1 MDEWHV
7 LSDGAGVVSCDLA
20 NRMSPQIQPGV
31 ERPRA
36 AGNEIGAEATSFPAP
51 RRGGSVASKQP
62 MRDYLNAIN
71 THVVVYDGGM
81 GATLE
86 QFDLTSEDYG
96 GLAGKCHEAL
106 VLRRPDVIEGVHA
119 SMLDA
124 GAEVVETDTFQA
136 SRLKL
141 AEWGLAEHTL
151 EINTKA
157 AEIARRAAGERR
169 YVAGSIGPTGYLPAS
184 EDPALGQIRFGELV
198 EVFAEQARGL
208 IDGGADLL
216 IVETAQDILEVKA
229 AVFGARQ
236 AFKTTGRALPIHT
249 SVSLLP
255 NGGKMLLGT
264 DVSAVLCTLEA
275 LRVDVIGLNCSTGP
289 QDMRDAIRFLGE
301 HCPVPV
307 ACIPNAG
314 LPLQGPDGETIFPEQ
329 PEPLADALAE
339 FVERYGVG
347 VVGGCCGTTPDHI
360 RAIVER
366 VATPPGAAARTAGG
380 GASATA
386 PPTRPVPPRPAPRP
400 PHLSA
405 MIAATPLVQ
414 EPRPT
419 MVGERVNA
427 QGSRKAKELL
437 LAEDYDGLAQIA
449 EDQVE
454 GGAHVLDLCVA
465 LTERTDEDEQ
475 MRLVVKKVSLTQ
487 PAPIQVDSTEPE
499 VIERALEQCPGRAI
513 VNSVNLEAGRAKLD
527 RVVPVALAHGAA
539 LIALTIDETG
549 MAKTAQRKVEIAKRI
564 RDLCCEEH
572 GLDPEL
578 LIFDCLTFTLTT
590 GDEEWRPSAVET
602 IEGIRR
608 IKAEVPHVKTSLGV
622 SNVSFGVSPT
632 ARAVLNSVF
641 LHHCV
646 DAGLD
651 LAMVNPNHI
660 TPYGEIP
667 TGEREL
673 ADDLVFN
680 RREDALERFIAHFES
695 KGEQEADAAAQDPT
709 EGMEPEQALHFHILR
724 RRREGV
730 EAWIDASVEKIGAVP
745 TLNDVLLPA
754 MKEVG
759 DKFGAGE
766 LILPFVLQSAEV
778 MKRAVAQLERYLDKL
793 EGYTKGTVV
802 LATVFGD
809 VHDIGKSLVNTIL
822 TNNGYTVVDLGKQ
835 VPIQTI
841 LDAAQEHDAT
851 AIGLSA
857 LLVSTSKQMPACVA
871 ELHAKGLPYP
881 VLIGGAAINRAFG
894 YRALY
899 PGGRESEEVY
909 EPGVFYCKDAF
920 EGLAVMDQLVDA
932 QARGGLVER
941 LRASAAEFRA
951 KGETPAE
958 ELDFTDDSVRSPAR
972 TDAPVPTPPYWG
984 VREIEVDLDEVYR
997 HLDTHV
1003 LFKLHWGGR
1012 GVKGE
1017 AWRELLEGD
1026 FRPRLE
1032 RMWREQDYLHPR
1044 ALLGFFPCYALGNEI
1059 VVLDPATL
1067 DPAKPDD
1074 GADGRAPRLD
1084 PATLDPAAPD
1094 SGADGRAPRLDPTPR
1109 ARELTRFVCPRQPK
1123 GDRLCLADFFRPA
1136 VDGRPPAELDVV
1148 AVQAVT
1154 VGSEVTEVM
1163 ARLESEGEFS
1173 EQLFV
1178 HGLGVQAAEGL
1189 AEWLHATVRELLGIG
1204 ATQGRRYS
1212 WGYPAVPEQSEHL
1225 KVEQLLGLSDIG
1237 MHITDGYA
1245 PEPEQST
1252 LALVAHHP
1260 QAIYFG
1266 TRQGRLLPNGSPDDV
1281 IKGSPRDPSLFAAGD
1296 TGPALGDEEP
1306 PDGTVEE
1313 EDEPAMAG

>member
-1 MDEWHV
+1 
-7 LSDGAGVVSCDLA
+7 
-20 NRMSPQIQPGV
+20 
-31 ERPRA
+31 
-36 AGNEIGAEATSFPAP
+36 
-51 RRGGSVASKQP
+51 
-62 MRDYLNAIN
+62 MRDFRQAIS
-71 THVVVYDGGM
+71 TRVVVYDGGM

-86 QFDLTSEDYG
+86 QFELTAEDYG
-96 GLAGKCHEAL
+96 GLQGKCHEAL
-106 VLRRPDVIEGVHA
+106 VLHRPDVIEGVHA

-141 AEWGLAEHTL
+141 GEWGLADYTV

-157 AEIARRAAGERR
+157 AELARKAAGEHRF
-169 YVAGSIGPTGYLPAS
+169 VAGSIGPTGYLPAS
-184 EDPALGQIRFGELV
+184 EDPTLGQIRFGELV
-198 EVFAEQARGL
+198 EVFTEQAEGL
-208 IDGGADLL
+208 IDGGADL
-216 IVETAQDILEVKA
+216 IIIETAQDILEVKA
-229 AVFGARQ
+229 AVFGARA
-236 AFKTTGRALPIHT
+236 AFKSTGRTLPVHT

-264 DVSAVLCTLEA
+264 DISAVLTTLEA

-289 QDMRDAIRFLGE
+289 EDMRDAIRFLGE

-329 PEPLADALAE
+329 PEPLAEALKE

-347 VVGGCCGTTPDHI
+347 IVGGCCGTTPEHVA
-360 RAIVER
+360 AIVER
-366 VATPPGAAARTAGG
+366 VGRTPSRPEG
-380 GASATA
+380 
-386 PPTRPVPPRPAPRP
+386 RPVGPRPAPRP
-400 PHLSA
+400 PHLSS
-405 MIAATPLVQ
+405 MIAATPLAQ
-414 EPRPT
+414 EPAPT
-419 MVGERVNA
+419 MVGERVNS

-437 LAEDYDGLAQIA
+437 LAEDYDGLVQIA
-449 EDQVE
+449 EDQVT

-465 LTERTDEDEQ
+465 LTERSDEDEQ
-475 MRLVVKKVSLTQ
+475 MRLVAKKVSLTQ

-499 VIERALEQCPGRAI
+499 VIERALEQIPGRAI

-539 LIALTIDETG
+539 LIALTIDEVG
-549 MAKTAQRKVEIAKRI
+549 MAKTAERKVEVAKRI
-564 RDLCCEEH
+564 HELCCEEH
-572 GLDPEL
+572 GLDPQL

-602 IEGIRR
+602 IAG
-608 IKAEVPHVKTSLGV
+608 IKAIKAAIPQVKTSLGV
-622 SNVSFGVSPT
+622 SNVSFGVGSR

-646 DAGLD
+646 GAGLD

-667 TGEREL
+667 DVEREL

-695 KGEQEADAAAQDPT
+695 KGEDDSAAQGAADPT
-709 EGMEPEQALHFHILR
+709 EGMEPEEALHFHILR
-724 RRREGV
+724 RRKEGV
-730 EAWIDASVEKIGAVP
+730 EAWIDRSVEKIGAVP
-745 TLNDVLLPA
+745 TLNEVLLPA

-778 MKRAVAQLERYLDKL
+778 MKRAVAQLEKYLDRI

-841 LDAAQEHDAT
+841 VDAAQEHEAT

-857 LLVSTSKQMPACVA
+857 LLVSTSKQMPACIA
-871 ELHAKGLPYP
+871 ELHAKGLQFP

-899 PGGRESEEVY
+899 PGGKESEEVY

-920 EGLAVMDQLVDA
+920 EGLAVMDQLVDTDA
-932 QARGGLVER
+932 HEALLEK
-941 LRASAAEFRA
+941 LRAGATEFRA
-951 KGETPAE
+951 KGEQPVE
-958 ELDFTDDSVRSPAR
+958 ELNFADDSVRSAAR
-972 TDAPVPTPPYWG
+972 TDVPIPEPPYWG
-984 VREIEVDLDEVYR
+984 VREIPVSLDEVYS

-1012 GVKGE
+1012 KVKGE
-1017 AWRELLEGD
+1017 AWRELVDEN

-1032 RMWREQDYLHPR
+1032 RMWREQTYLHPR
-1044 ALLGFFPCYALGNEI
+1044 ALLGFFPCYSKGNEI
-1059 VVLDPATL
+1059 VVLDPEDRT
-1067 DPAKPDD
+1067 
-1074 GADGRAPRLD
+1074 
-1084 PATLDPAAPD
+1084 T
-1094 SGADGRAPRLDPTPR
+1094 
-1109 ARELTRFVCPRQPK
+1109 ELTRFVCPRQPK
-1123 GDRLCLADFFRPA
+1123 GARLCLADFFRPA
-1136 VDGRPPAELDVV
+1136 AEDGSPPAELDVI

-1154 VGSEVTEVM
+1154 VGSEVTELM
-1163 ARLESEGEFS
+1163 AKLESDGEYA
-1173 EQLFV
+1173 EQLYV
-1178 HGLGVQAAEGL
+1178 HGLGVQTAEGL
-1189 AEWLHATVRELLGIG
+1189 AEWLHHEARAMLGIP
-1204 ATQGRRYS
+1204 AAQGRRYS

-1225 KVEQLLGLSDIG
+1225 KVERLLGLSDVG
-1237 MHITDGYA
+1237 MRITDGYA

-1266 TRQGRLLPNGSPDDV
+1266 TRQGRLLENGSPDDL
-1281 IKGSPRDPSLFAAGD
+1281 IKGSPRDPSLFGAGE
-1296 TGPALGDEEP
+1296 GSPELGDEDP
-1306 PDGTVEE
+1306 PDGAVES
-1313 EDEPAMAG
+1313 EDEPAMA

>member
-1 MDEWHV
+1 M
-7 LSDGAGVVSCDLA
+7 
-20 NRMSPQIQPGV
+20 P
-31 ERPRA
+31 
-36 AGNEIGAEATSFPAP
+36 
-51 RRGGSVASKQP
+51 
-62 MRDYLNAIN
+62 RDYLKAVSER
-71 THVVVYDGGM
+71 VVVYDGGM

-86 QFDLTSEDYG
+86 QFDLTPEDYG

-106 VLRRPDVIEGVHA
+106 VLNRPDVIEGVHA
-119 SMLDA
+119 SMLEA

-136 SRLKL
+136 SRIKL
-141 AEWGLAEHTL
+141 GEWGLAEHTL
-151 EINTKA
+151 EINTQA
-157 AEIARRAAGERR
+157 AAIARRAAGEHRF
-169 YVAGSIGPTGYLPAS
+169 VAGSIGPTGYLPAS
-184 EDPALGQIRFGELV
+184 EDPSLGQIRFGELV
-198 EVFAEQARGL
+198 EVFTEQSSGL

-216 IVETAQDILEVKA
+216 IIETAQDILEVKA
-229 AVFGARQ
+229 AIFGARA
-236 AFKTTGRALPIHT
+236 AFADAGRVLPIHA

-264 DVSAVLCTLEA
+264 DISAVLTTLEA

-289 QDMRDAIRFLGE
+289 EDMRDAIRFLGE
-301 HCPVPV
+301 YCPVPV

-329 PEPLADALAE
+329 PEPLAEALEE
-339 FVERYGVG
+339 FVERYGVSI
-347 VVGGCCGTTPDHI
+347 VGGCCGTTPAHI
-360 RAIVER
+360 AAIVER
-366 VATPPGAAARTAGG
+366 VAGRSAAQ
-380 GASATA
+380 
-386 PPTRPVPPRPAPRP
+386 RPAPRP
-400 PHLSA
+400 PHLSS

-414 EPRPT
+414 EPAPT
-419 MVGERVNA
+419 MVGERVNS

-437 LAEDYDGLAQIA
+437 LADDYDGLVQIA
-449 EDQVE
+449 EDQVT

-465 LTERTDEDEQ
+465 LTERSDEDEQ
-475 MRLVVKKVSLTQ
+475 MRLLAKKVSLTQ

-499 VIERALEQCPGRAI
+499 VIERALEQIPGRAI

-527 RVVPVALAHGAA
+527 RVVPVALAHGAG
-539 LIALTIDETG
+539 LIALTIDEVG

-564 RDLCCEEH
+564 RDLCCTEH

-602 IEGIRR
+602 IAGIRA
-608 IKAEVPHVKTSLGV
+608 IKQEIPSVKTSLGV
-622 SNVSFGVSPT
+622 SNVSFGVSPG

-660 TPYGEIP
+660 TPYSEISDA
-667 TGEREL
+667 EREL

-695 KGEQEADAAAQDPT
+695 KGEEDSAQGAADPT
-709 EGMEPEQALHFHILR
+709 EGMEPEEALHFHILR
-724 RRREGV
+724 RRKDGV
-730 EAWIDASVEKIGAVP
+730 EAWIDRSVEKIGAVP
-745 TLNDVLLPA
+745 TLNEVLLPA

-778 MKRAVAQLERYLDKL
+778 MKRAVAQLEKYLDKI

-822 TNNGYTVVDLGKQ
+822 SNNGYTVIDLGKQ
-835 VPIQTI
+835 VPIQVV
-841 LDAAQEHDAT
+841 LDAAVEHEAT

-857 LLVSTSKQMPACVA
+857 LLVSTSKQMPACIQ
-871 ELHAKGLPYP
+871 ELHAKGLRYP
-881 VLIGGAAINRAFG
+881 VLIGGAAINRAFS

-899 PGGRESEEVY
+899 PGGKDSDEVY

-920 EGLAVMDQLVDA
+920 EGLAVMDQLIDA
-932 QARGGLVER
+932 EAHTALVEK
-941 LRASAAEFRA
+941 LRSGAREFRA
-951 KGETPAE
+951 KGEAPVEKVNLA
-958 ELDFTDDSVRSPAR
+958 DDSVRSPAR
-972 TDAPVPTPPYWG
+972 TDAPVPTPPFWG
-984 VREIEVDLDEVYR
+984 VQEIPVDLDEVYR

-1017 AWRELLEGD
+1017 AWRTLLRDD
-1026 FRPRLE
+1026 FHPRLE
-1032 RMWREQDYLHPR
+1032 RMWREQTYLHPR

-1059 VVLDPATL
+1059 VVLDPE
-1067 DPAKPDD
+1067 DRK
-1074 GADGRAPRLD
+1074 
-1084 PATLDPAAPD
+1084 
-1094 SGADGRAPRLDPTPR
+1094 S
-1109 ARELTRFVCPRQPK
+1109 ELTRFVCPRQPK
-1123 GDRLCLADFFRPA
+1123 GDRICLADFFRPTVNGGA
-1136 VDGRPPAELDVV
+1136 PPGLDVI

-1154 VGSEVTEVM
+1154 VGAQVTELM
-1163 ARLESEGEFS
+1163 AKLEAEGEFA

-1178 HGLGVQAAEGL
+1178 HGLGVQTAEGL
-1189 AEWLHATVRELLGIG
+1189 AEWLHWRVRQMLGIDP
-1204 ATQGRRYS
+1204 AQGRRYS

-1225 KVEQLLGLSDIG
+1225 KVQKLLELSRIG
-1237 MHITDGYA
+1237 MTITDGYA

-1266 TRQGRLLPNGSPDDV
+1266 TRQGRLVADGSSDDL
-1281 IKGSPRDPSLFAAGD
+1281 IRGSYRDPSLFGELDDAD
-1296 TGPALGDEEP
+1296 PPEDALEA
-1306 PDGTVEE
+1306 
-1313 EDEPAMAG
+1313 EDEPAMASEASS

>member
-1 MDEWHV
+1 
-7 LSDGAGVVSCDLA
+7 
-20 NRMSPQIQPGV
+20 
-31 ERPRA
+31 
-36 AGNEIGAEATSFPAP
+36 
-51 RRGGSVASKQP
+51 
-62 MRDYLNAIN
+62 MRDYLEAVSRR
-71 THVVVYDGGM
+71 VVVYDGGM

-106 VLRRPDVIEGVHA
+106 VLNRPDVIEGVHA

-136 SRLKL
+136 SRIKL
-141 AEWGLAEHTL
+141 AEWGLADHTL

-157 AEIARRAAGERR
+157 AQIARKAAGEHR
-169 YVAGSIGPTGYLPAS
+169 YVAGSIGPTGHLPAS
-184 EDPALGQIRFGELV
+184 EDPSLGQIRFRDLV
-198 EVFAEQARGL
+198 EVFSEQASGL
-208 IDGGADLL
+208 IEGGTDLL
-216 IVETAQDILEVKA
+216 IIETAQDILEVKA
-229 AVFGARQ
+229 AVFGARA
-236 AFKTTGRALPIHT
+236 AFSSTGRALPIHA

-264 DVSAVLCTLEA
+264 DISAVLTTLEA
-275 LRVDVIGLNCSTGP
+275 LKLDVIGLNCSTGP

-314 LPLQGPDGETIFPEQ
+314 LPLQGPAGETIFPEQ
-329 PEPLADALAE
+329 PEPLAEALEE

-347 VVGGCCGTTPDHI
+347 VVGGCCGTTPAHI
-360 RAIVER
+360 AAIVER
-366 VATPPGAAARTAGG
+366 VSERAATP
-380 GASATA
+380 
-386 PPTRPVPPRPAPRP
+386 RPSPRP
-400 PHLSA
+400 PQLSS

-419 MVGERVNA
+419 MVGERVNS
-427 QGSRKAKELL
+427 QGSRRAKELL
-437 LAEDYDGLAQIA
+437 LAEDYDGLVRIA
-449 EDQVE
+449 EDQVA

-465 LTERTDEDEQ
+465 LTERSDEDEQ
-475 MRLVVKKVSLTQ
+475 MRLLAKKVSLTQ
-487 PAPIQVDSTEPE
+487 PAPIQIDSTEPE
-499 VIERALEQCPGRAI
+499 VIETALEQIPGRAI

-527 RVVPVALAHGAA
+527 RVLPVVLGHGAA
-539 LIALTIDETG
+539 LIALTIDEVG
-549 MAKTAQRKVEIAKRI
+549 MAKTAERKLEIAKRL

-602 IEGIRR
+602 IAGIRA
-608 IKAEVPHVKTSLGV
+608 IKREIPSVKTSLGV
-622 SNVSFGVSPT
+622 SNVSFGVSPS

-660 TPYGEIP
+660 TPYAEISDS
-667 TGEREL
+667 EREL

-680 RREDALERFIAHFES
+680 RREDALERFIGHFES
-695 KGEQEADAAAQDPT
+695 RDEEGETQVTADPT
-709 EGMEPEQALHFHILR
+709 EGMEPEEALHFHILR
-724 RRREGV
+724 RRKEGV
-730 EAWIDASVEKIGAVP
+730 EEWIDRSVEKIGAIQ
-745 TLNDVLLPA
+745 TLNEVLLPA

-778 MKRAVAQLERYLDKL
+778 MKRAVAQLERYLDKI

-822 TNNGYTVVDLGKQ
+822 TNNGYTVIDLGKQ
-835 VPIQTI
+835 VPIQTV
-841 LDAAQEHDAT
+841 LDAAVEHEAT

-857 LLVSTSKQMPACVA
+857 LLVSTSKQMPACIQ
-871 ELHAKGLPYP
+871 ELHARDLSYP

-899 PGGRESEEVY
+899 PGGKGSEEVY
-909 EPGVFYCKDAF
+909 APGVFYCKDAF
-920 EGLAVMDQLVDA
+920 EGLAVMDQLIDA
-932 QARGGLVER
+932 DARSALLCK
-941 LRASAAEFRA
+941 LRAGAEAFRA
-951 KGETPAE
+951 KGEEPAE
-958 ELDFTDDSVRSPAR
+958 ELNFADDSVRSVAR
-972 TDAPVPTPPYWG
+972 TDVPVPQPPFWG
-984 VREIEVDLDEVYR
+984 AREIEVDLDEVYR

-1017 AWRELLEGD
+1017 AWKTLLSDD
-1026 FRPRLE
+1026 FRPRLQ

-1059 VVLDPATL
+1059 VVLDPS
-1067 DPAKPDD
+1067 DHE
-1074 GADGRAPRLD
+1074 
-1084 PATLDPAAPD
+1084 
-1094 SGADGRAPRLDPTPR
+1094 
-1109 ARELTRFVCPRQPK
+1109 RELTRFTCPRQPK
-1123 GDRLCLADFFRPA
+1123 GDRLCLADFFRPG
-1136 VDGRPPAELDVV
+1136 GRRGPGGWIAETPSELDVV
-1148 AVQAVT
+1148 VVQAVT
-1154 VGSEVTEVM
+1154 VGAKVS
-1163 ARLESEGEFS
+1163 RLTSKLEAEGEFA

-1178 HGLGVQAAEGL
+1178 HGLGVQTAEGL
-1189 AEWLHATVRELLGIG
+1189 AEWLHWEVRNMLGIP

-1225 KVEQLLGLSDIG
+1225 KVQELLELGQIG
-1237 MHITDGYA
+1237 MTITAGYA
-1245 PEPEQST
+1245 PDPEQST

-1266 TRQGRLLPNGSPDDV
+1266 TRQGRLLAGGSPDDV
-1281 IKGSPRDPSLFAAGD
+1281 IRGSARDPSLFEE
-1296 TGPALGDEEP
+1296 LGDEDP
-1306 PDGTVEE
+1306 PDGAV
-1313 EDEPAMAG
+1313 EDEDRSALARGAPA